1 MELSRAAATCGWW
14 DVSLELSR
22 AAAEGSWWDVA
33 FVGVLF
39 DFALLDAGFS
49 DLGALILDDGFWYM
63 TCVNWSLCGCSQS
76 ICYWLLEW
84 RCTRGLG

>member
-1 MELSRAAATCGWW
+1 MSSAQCLSRATATGSWCGAVLVVGGHILLELSRAAATCGWW

-39 DFALLDAGFS
+39 DLALLDAGF
-49 DLGALILDDGFWYM
+49 LI
-63 TCVNWSLCGCSQS
+63 
-76 ICYWLLEW
+76 W
-84 RCTRGLG
+84 RH

>member
-1 MELSRAAATCGWW
+1 MSSAQCLSHASATDSWCGAVLVAGGHILLELSRAAATCGWW

-39 DFALLDAGFS
+39 DLAVSDAGF
-49 DLGALILDDGFWYM
+49 LI
-63 TCVNWSLCGCSQS
+63 
-76 ICYWLLEW
+76 W
-84 RCTRGLG
+84 RH